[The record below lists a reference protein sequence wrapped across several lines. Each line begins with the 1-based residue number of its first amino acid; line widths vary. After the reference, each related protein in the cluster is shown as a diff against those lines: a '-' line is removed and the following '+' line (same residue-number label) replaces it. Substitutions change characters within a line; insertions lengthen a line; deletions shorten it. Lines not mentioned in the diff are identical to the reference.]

1 MKKSFVLTLILA
13 LGSALGAYS
22 QAFKPIVMLMPAE
35 VWCVENGYTT
45 TQTLQGA
52 QTRVPEYE
60 RAFQENS
67 DLYNAVTKIGALM
80 TERGW
85 DLKDMAATARDL
97 HRSALEDDFTTSKT
111 SGSVIDETPLE
122 KLMARAKGDILVEL
136 AWKINTVGPKRTI
149 TYTLRGLDAYTN
161 KQIAAAQG
169 TCTGSLTADVPTLLE
184 ESILEHMD
192 NFNSQL
198 MSHVLDMKDKGREVV
213 LNVKVFANSGMSLE
227 DEYNGEELTDII
239 NDWVAD
245 NTVNHRYSMTD
256 AGETHASFEQV
267 RIPLYR
273 ENGRPMATRDF
284 ANGLRKYLGKAPYN
298 IPAKVLTKGL
308 GRVDLILGEK

>member
-1 MKKSFVLTLILA
+1 MKKSILFTLILA
-13 LGSALGAYS
+13 AASALGAAA
-22 QAFKPIVMLMPAE
+22 QAFKPTVMLMPAE
-35 VWCVENGYTT
+35 VWCIDNGFTT
-45 TQTLQGA
+45 TETMQGS
-52 QTRVPEYE
+52 TMRVPDYE

-67 DLYNAVTKIGALM
+67 DLYNAVTKIGGLM

-85 DLKDMAATARDL
+85 NLKDMAATARDQR
-97 HRSALEDDFTTSKT
+97 RSALEDDFTTSKS
-111 SGSVIDETPLE
+111 SGSTIDETPLE
-122 KLMARAKGDILVEL
+122 KLMARAKGDILMEL
-136 AWKINTVGPKRTI
+136 AWKVNTTGPKRTI

-169 TCTGSLTADVPTLLE
+169 TCTASLASDVPTLLE
-184 ESILEHMD
+184 EAILEHMD

-198 MSHVLDMKDKGREVV
+198 MMHVQDMKEKGREVV
-213 LNVKVFANSGMSLE
+213 LNVKVFANSGLSME
-227 DEYNGEELTDII
+227 DEYNGDELTDII

-245 NTVNHRYSMTD
+245 NTQEHRYSMVD
-256 AGETHASFEQV
+256 AGETHVSFDQV

-284 ANGLRKYLGKAPYN
+284 ANGLRKYLSQNYQ
-298 IPAKVLTKGL
+298 IPSKVLTKGL

>member
-1 MKKSFVLTLILA
+1 MMVA
-13 LGSALGAYS
+13 AWAGAHA
-22 QAFKPIVMLMPAE
+22 QAFKPTVMLMPAE
-35 VWCVENGYTT
+35 VWCVDNGFTT
-45 TQTLQGA
+45 TQTFQGA
-52 QTRVPEYE
+52 TTRVPDYE

-67 DLYNAVTKIGALM
+67 DLYNAVTKIGGLM

-97 HRSALEDDFTTSKT
+97 HRSAIEDDFTTSKS
-111 SGSVIDETPLE
+111 SGSTIDETPLE
-122 KLMARAKGDILVEL
+122 KLMVRAKGDILMEL
-136 AWKINTVGPKRTI
+136 AWKVNTTGPKRTI

-169 TCTGSLTADVPTLLE
+169 TCSASLSADVPTLLE
-184 ESILEHMD
+184 EAILEHMD

-198 MSHVLDMKDKGREVV
+198 MMHIQEMKEKGREVV
-213 LNVKVFANSGMSLE
+213 LNVKVFANSGLSME
-227 DEYNGEELTDII
+227 DEFDGEELTDII

-245 NTVNHRYSMTD
+245 NTQEHRYSMAD
-256 AGETHASFEQV
+256 AGETHVSFEQV

-273 ENGRPMATRDF
+273 ENGRPMSTRDF

-298 IPAKVLTKGL
+298 ISAKVLTKGL